1 MSALDTTTNEDM
13 MKLLR
18 EMKEEM
24 KTQIIS
30 LERELGKVEVQS
42 LKLVN
47 YEKNFEA
54 IQQENSKQLTDQLDD
69 LKQYSRLKSLG
80 INGIPAEKN

>member
-18 EMKEEM
+18 EMREEM

-54 IQQENSKQLTDQLDD
+54 IQQENSKQLTD
-69 LKQYSRLKSLG
+69 
-80 INGIPAEKN
+80 PAR

>member
-1 MSALDTTTNEDM
+1 MSALDTMTNEDM

-18 EMKEEM
+18 EMREEI

-47 YEKNFEA
+47 YEKNVEA
-54 IQQENSKQLTDQLDD
+54 IQQENGKQLTD
-69 LKQYSRLKSLG
+69 
-80 INGIPAEKN
+80 PAR

>member
-18 EMKEEM
+18 EMMKEM

-30 LERELGKVEVQS
+30 LERELGKFKVQS

-54 IQQENSKQLTDQLDD
+54 IQQENSKQLTD
-69 LKQYSRLKSLG
+69 
-80 INGIPAEKN
+80 PAR

>member
-18 EMKEEM
+18 EMREEI

-47 YEKNFEA
+47 YEKNVEA
-54 IQQENSKQLTDQLDD
+54 IQQENGKQLTDPA
-69 LKQYSRLKSLG
+69 RLPRAVL
-80 INGIPAEKN
+80 

>member
-1 MSALDTTTNEDM
+1 M

-18 EMKEEM
+18 EMREEM

-54 IQQENSKQLTDQLDD
+54 IQQEYSKQLTD
-69 LKQYSRLKSLG
+69 
-80 INGIPAEKN
+80 PAR

>member
-18 EMKEEM
+18 EMREEI

-47 YEKNFEA
+47 YEKNVEA
-54 IQQENSKQLTDQLDD
+54 IQQENGKQLTD
-69 LKQYSRLKSLG
+69 
-80 INGIPAEKN
+80 PAR